1 MQTSPADNTLSAR
14 QQRRRRATKN
24 LIAILAYNKSKFG
37 MDKSDQMASYAMS
50 LRKGLNWYCKLAIEA
65 L

>member
-24 LIAILAYNKSKFG
+24 PIAILAYNKSKFG
-37 MDKSDQMASYAMS
+37 MDKSNQMASCAMP
-50 LRKGLNWYCKLAIEA
+50 LRKGLKWYC
-65 L
+65 